1 MRKSEKPERQR
12 RVWRMTPESPLGEFV
27 DADDKPAKPTAQ
39 PGPDELQPSSYVRSS
54 WDLLNGLEVTE
65 SAAGDLL
72 EELFDQPPRAASPSR
87 RASVTRNAG
96 EWIRRF
102 SLRLAELD
110 LRRDPKEL
118 IELAKRQWMTQ
129 HYLAPEEAAELEHA
143 QVDERLSAR
152 RPQKSEIVV
161 SSGVSCVVRRV
172 ADGAGSASRSSL
184 PKVPK

>member
-12 RVWRMTPESPLGEFV
+12 RVWRMTAESPLGEFV

-65 SAAGDLL
+65 SSPSDL
-72 EELFDQPPRAASPSR
+72 EALFDELPQPAATPPRERP
-87 RASVTRNAG
+87 RNSG
-96 EWIRRF
+96 EWVRRF

-110 LRRDPKEL
+110 VRREPREL

-129 HYLAPEEAAELEHA
+129 HYIAPEEAAELEHA
-143 QVDERLSAR
+143 RSM
-152 RPQKSEIVV
+152 
-161 SSGVSCVVRRV
+161 
-172 ADGAGSASRSSL
+172 GA
-184 PKVPK
+184 

>member
-1 MRKSEKPERQR
+1 MRKSDKPERQR
-12 RVWRMTPESPLGEFV
+12 RVWRMTAESPLGEFV

-65 SAAGDLL
+65 SAPGDL
-72 EELFDQPPRAASPSR
+72 EGMFDELPQAPASPAR
-87 RASVTRNAG
+87 ERPRNAG

-110 LRRDPKEL
+110 VRREPKEL

-129 HYLAPEEAAELEHA
+129 HYLAPEEAAELEHG
-143 QVDERLSAR
+143 
-152 RPQKSEIVV
+152 KSK
-161 SSGVSCVVRRV
+161 R
-172 ADGAGSASRSSL
+172 A
-184 PKVPK
+184 

>member
-65 SAAGDLL
+65 SSAGEL
-72 EELFDQPPRAASPSR
+72 EGFFDELPRATAPSPAR
-87 RASVTRNAG
+87 ERPRNAG

-110 LRRDPKEL
+110 LRREPREL

-129 HYLAPEEAAELEHA
+129 HYLPPEEAAEVEHA
-143 QVDERLSAR
+143 KSTSA
-152 RPQKSEIVV
+152 
-161 SSGVSCVVRRV
+161 
-172 ADGAGSASRSSL
+172 
-184 PKVPK
+184 

>member
-1 MRKSEKPERQR
+1 MRKPEKPERVR

-27 DADDKPAKPTAQ
+27 DADEKPAKPVEQ
-39 PGPDELQPSSYVRSS
+39 PGPDELHPSSWIRSS

-65 SAAGDLL
+65 SAAGDL
-72 EELFDQPPRAASPSR
+72 ESLFDDPPAATQATAAPPRERPK
-87 RASVTRNAG
+87 NAG

-110 LRRDPKEL
+110 VQREPREL

-143 QVDERLSAR
+143 K
-152 RPQKSEIVV
+152 PT
-161 SSGVSCVVRRV
+161 
-172 ADGAGSASRSSL
+172 GA
-184 PKVPK
+184 

>member
-12 RVWRMTPESPLGEFV
+12 RVWRMTAESPLGEFV

-65 SAAGDLL
+65 SSPSDL
-72 EELFDQPPRAASPSR
+72 EALFDELPQPAATPPRERP
-87 RASVTRNAG
+87 RNSG
-96 EWIRRF
+96 EWVRRF

-110 LRRDPKEL
+110 VRREPREL

-129 HYLAPEEAAELEHA
+129 HYIAPEEAAELEHA
-143 QVDERLSAR
+143 RST
-152 RPQKSEIVV
+152 
-161 SSGVSCVVRRV
+161 
-172 ADGAGSASRSSL
+172 GA
-184 PKVPK
+184 

>member
-1 MRKSEKPERQR
+1 MRKPDKPERQR

-27 DADDKPAKPTAQ
+27 DANEKPVKPTAQ

-65 SAAGDLL
+65 SSPGEVEA
-72 EELFDQPPRAASPSR
+72 LFEDQPRAAATGPAR
-87 RASVTRNAG
+87 ERPRDAG

-110 LRRDPKEL
+110 LQREPKEL

-129 HYLAPEEAAELEHA
+129 HYLGPEEAAELEYG
-143 QVDERLSAR
+143 
-152 RPQKSEIVV
+152 KSK
-161 SSGVSCVVRRV
+161 
-172 ADGAGSASRSSL
+172 GA
-184 PKVPK
+184 

>member
-1 MRKSEKPERQR
+1 MRKSDKPERQR
-12 RVWRMTPESPLGEFV
+12 RLWRMTPESPLGEFV

-65 SAAGDLL
+65 SSPGEL
-72 EELFDQPPRAASPSR
+72 EGFFEALPREASDSPAR
-87 RASVTRNAG
+87 ERPRNPG

-110 LRRDPKEL
+110 LRREPREL

-129 HYLAPEEAAELEHA
+129 HYLPPEEAAELEHA
-143 QVDERLSAR
+143 
-152 RPQKSEIVV
+152 KST
-161 SSGVSCVVRRV
+161 
-172 ADGAGSASRSSL
+172 GA
-184 PKVPK
+184 